1 MRLQRANPYP
11 DIAAARDV
19 WNRMVQAMMMGY
31 YGGYG
36 GYGGYGA
43 YGGSAGAWLLSMLVL
58 LLLLA
63 GVALLV
69 AAVRRAPKSSPKRAS
84 VMVNENQHAADV
96 LKERYATGKIT
107 FAEYERALDILGEDA
122 LTPEEAVPPSKPKRA
137 NKLFV

>member
-1 MRLQRANPYP
+1 
-11 DIAAARDV
+11 
-19 WNRMVQAMMMGY
+19 MVQAMMMGY

-36 GYGGYGA
+36 G
-43 YGGSAGAWLLSMLVL
+43 SAGAWSPSMLVL

-122 LTPEEAVPPSKPKRA
+122 LMPEETVLSSKPKRA
-137 NKLFV
+137 SNRLVI